1 MNTPITNLPKEKI
14 EILIQS
20 ENGLVEPEIDENT
33 KYYIFRGNSCIP
45 SDTIREEPDG
55 CYIRQINI
63 KNAYYSY
70 SKYVLYKDKKPYN
83 DDIHVYQ
90 NIRNLIFE
98 SSFTGVIYDIE
109 TMKVHKI
116 DNGIL
121 Y

>member
-14 EILIQS
+14 PVLILT
-20 ENGLVEPEIDENT
+20 NRGLVEPIMDDLN
-33 KYYIFRGNSCIP
+33 YNYIFRGNACIP
-45 SDTIREEPDG
+45 SENIVEEPDG
-55 CYIRQINI
+55 FYIRQINI

-83 DDIHVYQ
+83 DDIHMYL

-98 SSFTGVIYDIE
+98 PEFVGVIYDIK
-109 TMKVHKI
+109 TMRVHKI
-116 DNGIL
+116 DHGIL